1 MNQRTDSPRRVVLML
16 QVGAIVIAYFGLF
29 GALLYALHEAASRAA

>member
-1 MNQRTDSPRRVVLML
+1 MNEQAESPRRAALML

-29 GALLYALHEAASRAA
+29 GALLYAIHQVSGHGA

>member
-1 MNQRTDSPRRVVLML
+1 MNQGTETPRRGTLML

-29 GALLYALHEAASRAA
+29 GALLYALHEVASRGA